1 MQWLYRNRNL
11 KLDDCKWA
19 IWFLEGCEGAE
30 EFCPL
35 DEGARDMQGIAI
47 LNCCQSRL
55 NFASISSK
63 AARFSH
69 HSWGQGIRNEWAVQQ
84 MSARRTNCNTLND
97 NSFFLKLETVQ
108 KTWQNLIPFI
118 FQTKRKG
125 YLKSW
130 KQNIFTTELRINF
143 REIRIKWITHI
154 RLPKHKLTHLF
165 YFSYVICKNFLLFG
179 IWLNEAPK
187 TNSQSYQQQ

>member
-97 NSFFLKLETVQ
+97 NSFFFFFLTRNSTKNMAELDPIYFPDKEKRLFKIM
-108 KTWQNLIPFI
+108 KTE
-118 FQTKRKG
+118 
-125 YLKSW
+125 Y
-130 KQNIFTTELRINF
+130 
-143 REIRIKWITHI
+143 
-154 RLPKHKLTHLF
+154 F
-165 YFSYVICKNFLLFG
+165 YYR
-179 IWLNEAPK
+179 
-187 TNSQSYQQQ
+187 T